1 MTQPTPSVS
10 SNSASRGVLNSTLK
24 VDALAFAAL
33 ALMSAAGYLVVVQ
46 PVLQEAERRDQARAQ
61 TDEAVRKASAAAG
74 NLEESRKRLSRIE
87 TELDSVAVQLLPSG
101 RINQQIDRLTGLAER
116 HALRLSQMGPERS
129 ARSKWFTAVP
139 IRMNGA
145 GSYLSFRAF
154 LGAVSDEFPDVT
166 VKGLRLNAPA
176 DVAQRARQN
185 SDDAGSGADASA
197 ENNASNA
204 ASDATFEI
212 EFVWYAAPEGS
223 AAVDDPANR

>member
-1 MTQPTPSVS
+1 MSQTSSTPSS
-10 SNSASRGVLNSTLK
+10 HGALGFLRSPLQ
-24 VDALAFAAL
+24 VDALALVAMAA
-33 ALMSAAGYLVVVQ
+33 MSIAGYLVVVQ

-61 TDEAVRKASAAAG
+61 TDDAVRKASAATSH
-74 NLEESRKRLSRIE
+74 LEDSRKRLSRIE
-87 TELDSVAVQLLPSG
+87 TELDSVAVQLLPPG

-116 HALRLSQMGPERS
+116 HALRLSQMGPEKS

-154 LGAVSDEFPDVT
+154 LGAVSDEFPDVS

-176 DVAQRARQN
+176 DVAQRAAQ
-185 SDDAGSGADASA
+185 SPAPGDASDRGT
-197 ENNASNA
+197 ENNANA
-204 ASDATFEI
+204 AVADATFEI